1 MDRRDSIKS
10 IMLGS
15 IGFGLL
21 LEGCSDGV
29 SSEDVKKSISKFQTG
44 RTDKEL
50 AYDKKLFSIQ
60 CFNKKEIKII
70 TRLCNLI
77 LPPNEFGSIEDA
89 EVPELIEFM
98 AKDIPSY
105 EAPIKEGLL
114 ILDEISKQKN
124 SKVFIDC
131 NEIEQNKIL
140 DQMAFPDPDMS
151 SSEQKEEV
159 KWFSLMRNLTMTGY
173 YTSKVRIEELGYV
186 GNTPNVWDGVPQ
198 DVLDQYGL
206 SYDKEWINKC
216 VDQSKRNETA
226 VWDDKGNLIT

>member
-15 IGFGLL
+15 IGFGVLF
-21 LEGCSDGV
+21 EGCVTGI
-29 SSEDVKKSISKFQTG
+29 SSEDVKKTISKFQYG

-60 CFNKKEIKII
+60 CFSKKEMKSI
-70 TRLCNLI
+70 TQLCNLI

-98 AKDIPSY
+98 AKDIPGY
-105 EAPIKEGLL
+105 EIPIKDGLL
-114 ILDEISKQKN
+114 MLDKISKQKN
-124 SKVFIDC
+124 SMVFINC
-131 NEIEQNKIL
+131 NEIEQKKIL
-140 DQMAFPDPDMS
+140 DQMAFPDPNMS

-173 YTSKVRIEELGYV
+173 YTSKVGIEELGYV

-206 SYDKEWINKC
+206 SYDQDWINKC
-216 VDQSKRNETA
+216 IDQSKRNETA
-226 VWDDKGNLIT
+226 VWDDQGNLIS

>member
-15 IGFGLL
+15 IGFGVLF
-21 LEGCSDGV
+21 EGCVTGI
-29 SSEDVKKSISKFQTG
+29 SSEDVKKTISKFQYG

-60 CFNKKEIKII
+60 CFSKKEMKSI
-70 TRLCNLI
+70 TQLCNLI

-98 AKDIPSY
+98 AKDIPGY
-105 EAPIKEGLL
+105 EIPIKDGLL
-114 ILDEISKQKN
+114 MLDKISKQKN
-124 SKVFIDC
+124 SMVFINC
-131 NEIEQNKIL
+131 NEIEQKKIL

-173 YTSKVRIEELGYV
+173 YTSKVGIEELGYV

-206 SYDKEWINKC
+206 SYDQDWINKC
-216 VDQSKRNETA
+216 IDQSKRNETA
-226 VWDDKGNLIT
+226 VWDDQGNLIS

>member
-15 IGFGLL
+15 IGFGVL

-29 SSEDVKKSISKFQTG
+29 SSEDVKKAISKFQYG
-44 RTDKEL
+44 RTEKEL
-50 AYDKKLFSIQ
+50 AYDKQLFSIQ

-70 TRLCNLI
+70 TQLCNLI

-98 AKDIPSY
+98 AKDIPAY

-114 ILDEISKQKN
+114 MLDEISKQKN

-131 NEIEQNKIL
+131 NEIEQKKIL
-140 DQMAFPDPDMS
+140 DQMAFPDPEIS

-173 YTSKVRIEELGYV
+173 YTSKVGIDELGYV

-206 SYDKEWINKC
+206 SYDIDWINKC

-226 VWDDKGNLIT
+226 IWDDKGNLIS

>member
-15 IGFGLL
+15 IGFGVLF
-21 LEGCSDGV
+21 EGCVTGV
-29 SSEDVKKSISKFQTG
+29 SSEDVKKTISKFQYG

-60 CFNKKEIKII
+60 CFSKKEMKSI
-70 TRLCNLI
+70 TQLCNLI

-98 AKDIPSY
+98 AKDIPGY
-105 EAPIKEGLL
+105 EIPIKDGLL
-114 ILDEISKQKN
+114 MLDKISKQKN
-124 SKVFIDC
+124 SMVFIDC
-131 NEIEQNKIL
+131 NEIEQKKIL

-173 YTSKVRIEELGYV
+173 YTSKVGIEELGYV

-206 SYDKEWINKC
+206 SYDQDWINKC
-216 VDQSKRNETA
+216 IDQSKRNETA
-226 VWDDKGNLIT
+226 VWDDQGNLIS

>member
-15 IGFGLL
+15 IGFGVLF
-21 LEGCSDGV
+21 EGCVTGV
-29 SSEDVKKSISKFQTG
+29 SSEDVKKTISKFQYG

-60 CFNKKEIKII
+60 CFSKKEMKSI
-70 TRLCNLI
+70 TQLCNLI

-98 AKDIPSY
+98 AKDIPGY
-105 EAPIKEGLL
+105 EIPIKDGLL
-114 ILDEISKQKN
+114 MLDKISKQKN
-124 SKVFIDC
+124 SMVFINC
-131 NEIEQNKIL
+131 NEIEQKKIL
-140 DQMAFPDPDMS
+140 DQMAFPDPNMS

-173 YTSKVRIEELGYV
+173 YTSKVGIEELGYV

-206 SYDKEWINKC
+206 SYDQDWINKC
-216 VDQSKRNETA
+216 IDQSKRNETA
-226 VWDDKGNLIT
+226 VWDDQGNLIS

>member
-15 IGFGLL
+15 IGFGVLF
-21 LEGCSDGV
+21 EGCVPGV
-29 SSEDVKKSISKFQTG
+29 SSEDVKKTISKFQYG

-60 CFNKKEIKII
+60 CFSKKEMKSI
-70 TRLCNLI
+70 TQLCNLI

-98 AKDIPSY
+98 AKDIPGY
-105 EAPIKEGLL
+105 EIPIKDGLL
-114 ILDEISKQKN
+114 MLDKISKQKN
-124 SKVFIDC
+124 SMVFIDC
-131 NEIEQNKIL
+131 NEIEQKKIL

-173 YTSKVRIEELGYV
+173 YTSKVGIEELGYV

-206 SYDKEWINKC
+206 SYDQDWINKC
-216 VDQSKRNETA
+216 IDQSKRNETA
-226 VWDDKGNLIT
+226 VWDDQGNLIS

>member
-15 IGFGLL
+15 IGFGVLF
-21 LEGCSDGV
+21 EGCVTGI
-29 SSEDVKKSISKFQTG
+29 SSEDVKKTISKFQYG

-60 CFNKKEIKII
+60 CFSKKEMKSI
-70 TRLCNLI
+70 TQLCNLI

-89 EVPELIEFM
+89 EVPELMEFM
-98 AKDIPSY
+98 AKDIPGY
-105 EAPIKEGLL
+105 EIPIKDGLL
-114 ILDEISKQKN
+114 MLDKISKQKN
-124 SKVFIDC
+124 SMVFINC
-131 NEIEQNKIL
+131 NEIEQKKIL

-173 YTSKVRIEELGYV
+173 YTSKVGIEELGYV

-206 SYDKEWINKC
+206 SYDQDWINKC
-216 VDQSKRNETA
+216 IDQSKRNETA
-226 VWDDKGNLIT
+226 VWDDQGNLIS

>member
-15 IGFGLL
+15 IGFGVLF
-21 LEGCSDGV
+21 EGCVTGV
-29 SSEDVKKSISKFQTG
+29 SSEDVKKTISKFQYG

-60 CFNKKEIKII
+60 CFSKKEMKSI
-70 TRLCNLI
+70 TQLCNLI

-98 AKDIPSY
+98 AKDIPGY
-105 EAPIKEGLL
+105 EIPIKDGLL
-114 ILDEISKQKN
+114 MLDKISKQKN
-124 SKVFIDC
+124 SMVFINC
-131 NEIEQNKIL
+131 NEIEQKKIL

-173 YTSKVRIEELGYV
+173 YTSKVGIEELGYV

-206 SYDKEWINKC
+206 SYDQDWINKC
-216 VDQSKRNETA
+216 IDQSKRNETA
-226 VWDDKGNLIT
+226 VWDDQGNLIS